1 MKSKTSCFNRTIFKK
16 NLTHYWP
23 LWVAYLGFMFLI
35 GPFNIWQS
43 ATTEWYFENYNEM
56 SRMHEIMYRA
66 VELMIEPKTIFVFA
80 GVVALAVF
88 SYLYS
93 SKNANMIHALPV
105 NRLELY
111 VTNYLSGL
119 SFLVFPQI
127 VVFFVSVLVC
137 LANEITCIQYL
148 FLGLICQLGLSFF
161 AYSLAVFVAM
171 FTGQLLAMPVYY
183 LVLNYLYVG
192 CMFIINSVIEM
203 LSYGVTDQ
211 WNPGK
216 SCILSPLY
224 YLNNNLRVNQNYER
238 ETDTITGL
246 QINGMYLVAIY
257 AIAAVVIMVIAY
269 RVYRKRQIE
278 TAGDWISIGIVKP
291 LFRWGV
297 AFCGG
302 TLLSLSFTSMM
313 ENAHRLSPYVCMII
327 CMIVIG
333 FVCFFAAEMLLC
345 KNFRVFKKK
354 RFIEWGG
361 FTAVMLL
368 FLTSFEVDAFGIERS
383 MPKKEEIVTAFVNM
397 DYPLEVKTEDIPQ
410 LLEIQHDAIAGKKE
424 YQQIEQEGHGFYY
437 TTFRYYLKDG
447 SVFERRYPLPVTEEY
462 LENETSATARIL
474 AWEKETE
481 NLKCYILG
489 KNYDTNQYIS
499 GYIDLY
505 NEEDEYRNYMFSEAE
520 TKALEEAV
528 EKDIEAGNFIDYYL
542 YSIAGEGHEQYYN
555 NISFDYYN
563 RNGYYDIWDYYSNYE
578 DYYGDNQ
585 TRTVQER
592 AVPQANSYITFGPE
606 CTYTVTAL
614 EELGITDDTWKL
626 CTNTEYY
633 D

>member
-43 ATTEWYFENYNEM
+43 ATTEWYFDNYNET

-66 VELMIEPKTIFVFA
+66 VNMMTEPIPIFVFA
-80 GVVALAVF
+80 GAVALAVF

-93 SKNANMIHALPV
+93 AKNANMMHALPV

-119 SFLVFPQI
+119 SFLVIPQI
-127 VVFFVSVLVC
+127 IVFFVSVLVC

-148 FLGLICQLGLSFF
+148 FLGLLCQLGLSFF

-192 CMFIINSVIEM
+192 CLYIVNSVME
-203 LSYGVTDQ
+203 LLTYGVTER

-224 YLNNNLRVNQNYER
+224 YLNNNLWVKQNYAR
-238 ETDTITGL
+238 ELDTITG
-246 QINGMYLVAIY
+246 IEIKGVHLVAIY
-257 AIAAVVIMVIAY
+257 AFAAVFITVIAY
-269 RVYRKRQIE
+269 QVYRKRQIE
-278 TAGDWISIGIVKP
+278 TAGDWISVGFVKP

-302 TLLSLSFTSMM
+302 ILLSLTFTSILR
-313 ENAHRLSPYVCMII
+313 EAHSLNAYACTVF
-327 CMIVIG
+327 CMIVTG
-333 FVCFFAAEMLLC
+333 FICFFAAEMLLR

-354 RFIEWGG
+354 RFIEWAG
-361 FTAVMLL
+361 FTVVAVL
-368 FLTSFEVDAFGIERS
+368 FLTLFEVDAFGIERS
-383 MPKKEEIVTAFVNM
+383 MPQEDEIVAAFVNM
-397 DYPLEVKTEDIPQ
+397 DYPIEVKTEDIPQ
-410 LLEIQHDAIAGKKE
+410 LLELQHDAIAGKKE
-424 YQQIEQEGHGFYY
+424 YQKIEQEGHGYYY

-447 SVFERRYPLPVTEEY
+447 SMFERRYPIPVTEEY
-462 LENETSATARIL
+462 VENENSPAAKIL
-474 AWEKETE
+474 AWERKPE
-481 NLKCYILG
+481 NLKSYILG
-489 KNYDTNQYIS
+489 TNYDTNQYIS

-505 NEEDEYRNYMFSEAE
+505 NEDNEYRNYMFSEAE

-528 EKDIEAGNFIDYYL
+528 EKDIEEGNYAAYYL
-542 YSIAGEGHEQYYN
+542 YSVAGDEQERYYN

-563 RNGYYDIWDYYSNYE
+563 RNGYRDIWDYYANYNG
-578 DYYGDNQ
+578 YYDTDKTQ
-585 TRTVQER
+585 MVMEY
-592 AVPQANSYITFGPE
+592 VSQANSYITFGPE
-606 CTYTVTAL
+606 CEYTIKAL

-626 CTNTEYY
+626 CTNSEYY

>member
-23 LWVAYLGFMFLI
+23 LWVAYLGFMLLSV
-35 GPFNIWQS
+35 PLNIWQL
-43 ATTEWYFENYNEM
+43 ATTEWYFEYYNET

-66 VELMIEPKTIFVFA
+66 VNMMTEPITIFVFA
-80 GVVALAVF
+80 GAVALAVF

-93 SKNANMIHALPV
+93 AKNANMMHALPV

-119 SFLVFPQI
+119 SFLVIPQI
-127 VVFFVSVLVC
+127 IVFFVSVLVC

-148 FLGLICQLGLSFF
+148 FLGLLCQLGLSFF

-192 CMFIINSVIEM
+192 CLYIVNSVME
-203 LSYGVTDQ
+203 LLTYGVTER

-224 YLNNNLRVNQNYER
+224 YLNNNLRVKQNYAR
-238 ETDTITGL
+238 ELDNITG
-246 QINGMYLVAIY
+246 IEIKGMHLVAIY
-257 AIAAVVIMVIAY
+257 ALAAVFITVIAY
-269 RVYRKRQIE
+269 QVYRKRQIE
-278 TAGDWISIGIVKP
+278 TAGDWISVGFVKP

-302 TLLSLSFTSMM
+302 ILLSLTFTSILKEAHSLNAYATTVCCMM
-313 ENAHRLSPYVCMII
+313 VT
-327 CMIVIG
+327 G
-333 FVCFFAAEMLLC
+333 FICFFAAEMLLR
-345 KNFRVFKKK
+345 KNFRVFQKK
-354 RFIEWGG
+354 RLIEWAG
-361 FTAVMLL
+361 FTVIVVL
-368 FLTSFEVDAFGIERS
+368 FLTLFEVDAFGIERA
-383 MPKKEEIVTAFVNM
+383 MPQEDEIVAAFVNM
-397 DYPLEVKTEDIPQ
+397 DYPIEVKKEDIPQ

-424 YQQIEQEGHGFYY
+424 YQKIEQEGHGYYY

-447 SVFERRYPLPVTEEY
+447 SMFERRYPIPVTEEY
-462 LENETSATARIL
+462 VKNEASPVAKIL
-474 AWEKETE
+474 AWESKPE

-489 KNYDTNQYIS
+489 TNYDTNQYIS

-505 NEEDEYRNYMFSEAE
+505 NDDNEYRNYMFSEAE

-528 EKDIEAGNFIDYYL
+528 EKDIEAGNYAPYYL
-542 YSIAGEGHEQYYN
+542 YCVAGDEQEQYYN

-563 RNGYYDIWDYYSNYE
+563 RNGYHDIWDYYANY
-578 DYYGDNQ
+578 DGYYDTDKTQ
-585 TRTVQER
+585 MEMEYVS
-592 AVPQANSYITFGPE
+592 QANSYITFGPE
-606 CTYTVTAL
+606 CEYTIKAL

-626 CTNTEYY
+626 CTNSEYY